1 MYVYMCMSVC
11 AFMFLAIIGRIRAPG
26 GYSGS
31 HGEHGFPFLVVV
43 GRTRALGGHSC
54 YHGRHKLGAGHANL
68 MNFCFPLCPVIV
80 PVPGLTLIVLQSG
93 DLRGTSCGL
102 TLVLL
107 EDGSDLPWL
116 DSGLCPFSTLISFHC
131 GPLCPTIEL
140 HCWFL
145 QPLSGDHI
153 LYHQLTPKCFCGG
166 EGQRA
171 IRCHLKILCSMPRPA
186 CALGDPD
193 VSNVGDSCS
202 PLTSHNVSRGPSL
215 SGAPAGASPL
225 FPPSWSL
232 QEKQCP
238 LNTSAC

>member
-80 PVPGLTLIVLQSG
+80 SVPGLTLIVLQSG

-107 EDGSDLPWL
+107 EDGSDLPCR

-131 GPLCPTIEL
+131 GFLCPTIEL
-140 HCWFL
+140 HCLCLWL
-145 QPLSGDHI
+145 VSA
-153 LYHQLTPKCFCGG
+153 
-166 EGQRA
+166 A
-171 IRCHLKILCSMPRPA
+171 I
-186 CALGDPD
+186 
-193 VSNVGDSCS
+193 V
-202 PLTSHNVSRGPSL
+202 RGPHPVSSADSKML
-215 SGAPAGASPL
+215 LRGGGAESDQVSP
-225 FPPSWSL
+225 
-232 QEKQCP
+232 
-238 LNTSAC
+238 